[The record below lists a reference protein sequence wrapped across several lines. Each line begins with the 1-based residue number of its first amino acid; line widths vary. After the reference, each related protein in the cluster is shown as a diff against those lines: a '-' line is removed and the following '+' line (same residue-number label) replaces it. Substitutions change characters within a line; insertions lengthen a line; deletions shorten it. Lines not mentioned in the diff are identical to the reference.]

1 MLMMPTIMPMRL
13 ISFWLTRLVE
23 NARALGGVLIGN
35 TIALDDAM
43 AMPMSTVAVP
53 PMASSLSPIAPQTMA
68 RIGISRAAV
77 AELLMKL
84 DNR

>member
-68 RIGISRAAV
+68 RIGMSRAAV
-77 AELLMKL
+77 AEFEMKFES
-84 DNR
+84 R